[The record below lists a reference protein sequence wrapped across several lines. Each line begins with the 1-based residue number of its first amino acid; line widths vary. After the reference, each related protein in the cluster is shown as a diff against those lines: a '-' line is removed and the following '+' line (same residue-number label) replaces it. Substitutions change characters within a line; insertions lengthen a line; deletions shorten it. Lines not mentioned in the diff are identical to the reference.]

1 MKQKYKMLSLFLLLT
16 VLSFGLNSLIL
27 AQDNSTSPND
37 SNKKSIYLPFVSSNS
52 TSKDAQVADSGSSE
66 WQVYDVP
73 QKGISLEYPMG
84 WKVSVP
90 DLPSLGVAPSDLPKE
105 YTHGVNQ
112 DYAQTLGYSIM
123 LYASDNEKSRMS
135 VEVNLESYTISPGVS
150 LSDWVTLLF
159 TLHKIENPLTVNTK
173 MSEVTSSPEGSGQM
187 VRTSV
192 TTDESYIETLWLT
205 KGEFVYSIR
214 SYTAEPQLTEIVE
227 QIAKRIRFADEE
239 NYQLLRK
246 SIPFAG
252 SEEFLK
258 QQIEKLKPVPPPSC
272 DIQCQDQKAY
282 EALLAESA
290 TITTSDSV
298 HASSIN
304 AVTVAANRQA
314 LPSNWLTPVYPPA
327 GVTSYPVTCGST
339 FHTGQAEFAVDAGTP
354 TGTPVYAMFDGYV
367 ERSDLDTTGYGNLVL
382 IRTNINIAAEARTYY
397 HAYAHLNARNVN
409 VGVTVNRGALIG
421 WSGSTTGNTS
431 TVGPHLHFHIRDASF
446 RTVDATP
453 VFGFTPNLVYPGTPN
468 GVSVNCGR
476 IETYNVAPVI
486 IEPVAFTERYQPRNN
501 RYWFC
506 LNSISGAT
514 NECYLEATPNNGMNL
529 DPLTPS
535 QSPELRYSNV
545 YLIPPQNPAT
555 YYVWVC
561 GRGDNGGNDSLH
573 MGAGGSNISTLANI
587 DGYNSASWVWRSQ
600 RSTNFRPTVSAGLGQ
615 NVFNV
620 WMREDG
626 MRIARILMTTN
637 PNYNPT
643 GNVRCGAY

>member
-1 MKQKYKMLSLFLLLT
+1 MQQKYKMLSFFLLLT

-27 AQDNSTSPND
+27 AQDNSTPSND
-37 SNKKSIYLPFVSSNS
+37 SNKKSVYLPFVSSSS
-52 TSKDAQVADSGSSE
+52 TGKDAQVADSGISE

-90 DLPSLGVAPSDLPKE
+90 DLPSLGVVPSDLPKE

-173 MSEVTSSPEGSGQM
+173 LSEVTSSPDSSGQM
-187 VRTSV
+187 LRTIVS
-192 TTDESYIETLWLT
+192 TDENYIETLWLT

-214 SYTAEPQLTEIVE
+214 SYTADSQLTEIVE
-227 QIAKRIRFADEE
+227 QIVKRIRFGDEE

-252 SEEFLK
+252 NEEFLK
-258 QQIEKLKPVPPPSC
+258 QQIEKLKPVPPPEC
-272 DIQCQDQKAY
+272 DIRCQDQKAY
-282 EALLAESA
+282 EGLP
-290 TITTSDSV
+290 TDSV
-298 HASSIN
+298 TVTFEPLQASAVS
-304 AVTVAANRQA
+304 AVTVSANRKA
-314 LPSNWLTPVYPPA
+314 LPANWLTPVYPPA
-327 GVTSYPVTCGST
+327 GTTSYPVECGSQ
-339 FHTGQAEFAVDAGTP
+339 FHTNAAEFAVDAGTP
-354 TGTPVYAMFDGYV
+354 IGTPVYAAFDGYV

-382 IRTNINIAAEARTYY
+382 LRTSINIAAESRTYY
-397 HAYAHLNARNVN
+397 HVYAHLNARNVS
-409 VGVTVNRGALIG
+409 VGATVGRGALLG
-421 WSGSTTGNTS
+421 WSGNTTGNQT
-431 TVGPHLHFHIRDASF
+431 TVGAHLHFHIRDANF
-446 RTVDATP
+446 YPVDASP
-453 VFGFTPNLVYPGTPN
+453 VLGFTPNLSYPSSSAT
-468 GVSVNCGR
+468 CGR
-476 IETYNVAPVI
+476 IEKYDVAPVI

-535 QSPELRYSNV
+535 QSPELRYNNV
-545 YLIPPQNPAT
+545 YLIPPQNPTT

-561 GRGDNGGNDSLH
+561 GRGDNGSNDSLH

-643 GNVRCGAY
+643 GNIRCGAY